1 MSEFEE
7 KLNSILS
14 SPEELEKLTRLA
26 QSFMGGA
33 ADAPAGTAAQHPTP
47 PAAAGGIPA
56 LGNLLEGADM
66 ASLSRMLGALGTSQP
81 SESQQLLEAIKPHL
95 KEKRRAKIDRAM
107 QLARMAK
114 LARTALFTQ
123 KDEPQSQEGAHAQL

>member
-14 SPEELEKLTRLA
+14 SPEELEKITRLA

-33 ADAPAGTAAQHPTP
+33 SDTPAGAAAPAD
-47 PAAAGGIPA
+47 GGVASA
-56 LGNLLEGADM
+56 LGSLLPEGADM
-66 ASLSRMLGALGTSQP
+66 ASLTRMLGALGTSQR
-81 SESQQLLEAIKPHL
+81 SESQKLLEAIKPHL

-107 QLARMAK
+107 RLAHMAK
-114 LARTALFTQ
+114 LAQAAFVTP
-123 KDEPQSQEGAHAQL
+123 KDGAESSPGQEEPHA

>member
-14 SPEELEKLTRLA
+14 SPEELQKLTQLA
-26 QSFMGGA
+26 QSFMGGSSNA
-33 ADAPAGTAAQHPTP
+33 
-47 PAAAGGIPA
+47 PAAAPA
-56 LGNLLEGADM
+56 AAAPASPAPAANLPDLGSLLGGADM
-66 ASLSRMLGALGTSQP
+66 ASLTRMLGAMGTSQR

-95 KEKRRAKIDRAM
+95 KEKRRTKIDRAM

-114 LARTALFTQ
+114 LAQTALFTP
-123 KDEPQSQEGAHAQL
+123 KDGQEEPHAQL